1 MEFRQYKAISKT
13 LILAWVSLIYSPQ
26 IMEGQVDDQAAFFVK
41 DIHNYA
47 LSESDAYDHL
57 STLCTTA
64 GPRLSGSQA
73 SYDGLAYCESVLTSI
88 GVDTLYRVECDVPRW
103 YRGVL
108 DLSLQVNGK
117 KLPVRATAL
126 GNSIGTRG
134 NLVTGNL
141 VEVNHLD
148 SLPFRDIEGKI
159 VLFNRPMDPTQ
170 IRTFNA
176 YGGAVDQRVFGAS
189 RSAKYGAVAALVRS
203 VGSDIDTVP
212 HTGVSSYE
220 DDTPTKIPSIA
231 ISTFDANQISQAL
244 HQGKEVTAALRST
257 SDLLP
262 DTASYSIVAELRGTE
277 YPDEIIL
284 VGGHIDSWDLG
295 QGAHDDGTGCMQSI
309 QVIETLKALNYQ
321 PKRTIRCV
329 LFINEENGLAGGK
342 SYAEYSN
349 NANEYHLAAIES
361 DAGGF
366 SPRGFTCTGHE
377 DVFIPMLKNLKKFES
392 ILEPYDLFIKKGGAG
407 ADINP
412 LKSQKGILI
421 GLSPD
426 SQRYFDLHHTAQ
438 DVIENVHPREFL
450 LGGAAMTSLVY
461 LIDQYGL

>member
-1 MEFRQYKAISKT
+1 MLNAPQN
-13 LILAWVSLIYSPQ
+13 LIGQ
-26 IMEGQVDDQAAFFVK
+26 IGNQSDDKAAFFVK

-47 LSESDAYDHL
+47 LSQSSAYDYL
-57 STLCTTA
+57 TTLCTTA

-73 SYDGLAYCESVLTSI
+73 SYDGLRYCESVLNALD
-88 GVDTLYRVECDVPRW
+88 VDTLFRVECNVPRW
-103 YRGVL
+103 HRGEL
-108 DLSLQVNGK
+108 DMTLRVNGK
-117 KLPVRATAL
+117 QIPVRATAL
-126 GNSIGTRG
+126 GNSLGTQG
-134 NLVTGNL
+134 QLITGDL
-141 VEVNHLD
+141 IEVNHLD

-159 VLFNRPMDPTQ
+159 VFFNRPMDQTQ
-170 IRTFNA
+170 IRTNNA

-189 RSAKYGAVAALVRS
+189 RSAKYGALASLVRS
-203 VGSDIDTVP
+203 IGTDIDTVP

-220 DDTPTKIPSIA
+220 EDTPRKIPSIA
-231 ISTFDANQISQAL
+231 VSTFDANQISTAL
-244 HQGKEVTAALRST
+244 TRGDQVTASIAST
-257 SDLLP
+257 STMLS
-262 DTASYSIVAELRGTE
+262 DTASYSIVAEIRGSE

-349 NANEYHLAAIES
+349 DANEYHLAAIES
-361 DAGGF
+361 DSGGF

-377 DVFIPMLKNLKKFES
+377 DVFIPMLKNLKGFET
-392 ILEPYDLFIKKGGAG
+392 ILEPYDLFIKPGGAG

-412 LKSQKGILI
+412 LKSQKGLLI
-421 GLSPD
+421 GLIPD

-438 DVIENVHPREFL
+438 DVIDNVHPREFL

>member
-47 LSESDAYDHL
+47 LSESEAYDHL

>member
-1 MEFRQYKAISKT
+1 MSQS
-13 LILAWVSLIYSPQ
+13 
-26 IMEGQVDDQAAFFVK
+26 DDAAFFVK
-41 DIHNYA
+41 DIHTFA
-47 LSESDAYDHL
+47 LSQSKTYDYL
-57 STLCTTA
+57 TTLCTTA
-64 GPRLSGSQA
+64 GPRLSGSEA
-73 SYDGLAYCESVLTSI
+73 SYDGLAYCESILNQI
-88 GVDTLYRVECDVPRW
+88 GIDTLFRVECDVPRW
-103 YRGVL
+103 DRGEL
-108 DLSLQVNGK
+108 DLSLKVNGK
-117 KLPVRATAL
+117 QIPIRATSL
-126 GNSIGTRG
+126 GNSLGTQG
-134 NLVTGNL
+134 KSITGNL
-141 VEVNHLD
+141 IEVNHLD
-148 SLPFRDIEGKI
+148 SLPFRDIENKI
-159 VLFNRPMDPTQ
+159 VFFNRPMDPTQ

-189 RSAKYGAVAALVRS
+189 RSAKYGAIATLVRS
-203 VGSDIDTVP
+203 IGTDIDTVP
-212 HTGVSSYE
+212 HTGVSVYE
-220 DDTPTKIPSIA
+220 DDTPSKIPSVA
-231 ISTFDANQISQAL
+231 VSTFDANQISKAL
-244 HQGKEVTAALRST
+244 KQGKQVTASINSTSSLRS
-257 SDLLP
+257 
-262 DTASYSIVAELRGTE
+262 DTASYSIVAEIRGSE
-277 YPDEIIL
+277 FPDEIIL

-309 QVIETLKALNYQ
+309 QVIETFRALNYQ

-329 LFINEENGLAGGK
+329 LFINEENGLAGGN

-349 NANEYHLAAIES
+349 DNNEYHLAAIES

-377 DVFIPMLKNLKKFES
+377 DIFIPMLKNLKEFEQ

-426 SQRYFDLHHTAQ
+426 SQRYFDLHHTSQ
-438 DVIENVHPREFL
+438 DVIESVHPREFL